1 MPSPRRH
8 PREGFNESII
18 GTGCFFFGEAKH
30 SPVDVRQDEADRIDN
45 QIDVFAKTFLGLTV
59 SCARCHDHKF
69 DAISTKDYYA
79 LAGYLQSSRYQQA
92 FIDAPEPLAA
102 TIASLKAIG
111 DERRRLCVDFVR
123 SELAP
128 RLAQLAE
135 TMLAGGQPGSTDAWA
150 RYLNDAALTHPD
162 DVLHPWAVLT
172 HKQPAGAP
180 DDFSARR
187 AKLAEQLKADLA
199 RDAAGASMLV
209 ADFAPPG
216 YGDWQA
222 SGAAFGD
229 RPGGSLEWTFVGPHD
244 RFPAGVL
251 SAGAAHSGLIS
262 TKLRG
267 VLRSPTFEIVKP
279 RLFYRLYGNGGRVR
293 LIVDGLQLI
302 QNPIYGGLQ
311 FEPGDLRA
319 HWHEQDVS
327 KWVGHRA
334 YIEVI
339 DDGDGFIA
347 LEKAVF
353 SDGPPPA
360 AMPNRLVAAM
370 LDDPALTTPRRLAEK
385 YQALFQQV
393 FASWLAEPLGRSAD
407 AADRASIIGWVLDG
421 HASTPELLKTR
432 IGDLQPRL
440 AALDERQ
447 QQLGSQIA
455 APRQA
460 MALADG
466 TAENEHVFIR
476 GSHKTLGDEVPRR
489 FLEVLGGTGHAPPEH
504 GSGRLELARQ
514 MVSPA
519 NPLLPR
525 VMVNRLWHHHFGA
538 GIVRTVDDFGVMGQP
553 PTHPEL
559 LDFLAAEL
567 VRQRLVAQG
576 DASDA
581 CAVEHVSHVEP
592 FAERR
597 RSARSAKPSVAPDDC
612 AAAGGRVDPR
622 RPAGRLRPGRPNDV
636 WPQRDAVFDVL
647 YERSRAAEGFGSVG
661 RRRPAEHLPGG
672 AAEFPP
678 ADVPGV
684 RLSDA
689 VHHDRPPRLVER
701 AGPGTGDDE
710 QPAGHRAIAAVG
722 PARAEPARPHAGTS
736 GARNV
741 FDSLGP
747 APDDAEERAVLAFV
761 NETDGAIASTAAGAG
776 DAARQQVWAELAHVL
791 FNLKEFIFIP

>member
-1 MPSPRRH
+1 
-8 PREGFNESII
+8 
-18 GTGCFFFGEAKH
+18 
-30 SPVDVRQDEADRIDN
+30 
-45 QIDVFAKTFLGLTV
+45 
-59 SCARCHDHKF
+59 
-69 DAISTKDYYA
+69 
-79 LAGYLQSSRYQQA
+79 
-92 FIDAPEPLAA
+92 
-102 TIASLKAIG
+102 
-111 DERRRLCVDFVR
+111 
-123 SELAP
+123 
-128 RLAQLAE
+128 
-135 TMLAGGQPGSTDAWA
+135 MLAGGQPGSTDAWA

-251 SAGAAHSGLIS
+251 SAGTAHSGLIS

-525 VMVNRLWHHHFGA
+525 VLVNRLWHHHFGA

-567 VRQRLVAQG
+567 VRQRWSLKAMHRMLVLSNTYRMSSHSQ
-576 DASDA
+576 SDA
-581 CAVEHVSHVEP
+581 DRLDPQNLLWHRMTVRRLAAESIRDALLAVSGRADPTMYGPSVMPYLTSYMSGRGRP
-592 FAERR
+592 KDSGPLDGDGR
-597 RSARSAKPSVAPDDC
+597 RSIYLAV
-612 AAAGGRVDPR
+612 R
-622 RPAGRLRPGRPNDV
+622 RNFLPPMFLA
-636 WPQRDAVFDVL
+636 FD
-647 YERSRAAEGFGSVG
+647 YPTPFTAIG
-661 RRRPAEHLPGG
+661 RRGSSNVPAQALAMMNNPLVIEQSRLWARRVLSQPDRT
-672 AAEFPP
+672 P
-678 ADVPGV
+678 ALRV
-684 RLSDA
+684 REMYLTA
-689 VHHDRPPRLVER
+689 
-701 AGPGTGDDE
+701 
-710 QPAGHRAIAAVG
+710 
-722 PARAEPARPHAGTS
+722 
-736 GARNV
+736 
-741 FDSLGP
+741 LGRR
-747 APDDAEERAVLAFV
+747 PDDAEERAVLAFV